1 MKTKTKT
8 KKKEQ
13 PEQLDRKFDG
23 PEKLQALLEKAGVL
37 ADVDDVTQAF
47 KLAQKDD
54 VPPATVIEALFED
67 EPRFGSPKEARALY
81 SNLFGLWDLLSSGQ
95 TPAQGRKADQ
105 PFRPVK
111 PVPPQPPPFFP
122 KEGPDDA
129 WVERAWRY
137 LEAAPPKALEKVHHA
152 YDHRCDALV
161 TWLDEQG
168 PSGLAF
174 ALAQHLLFEL
184 FAMLELGS
192 PNGIGIVAPPV
203 NQDEVGGGV
212 PSALAAYA
220 EEVVFEAEHDEEEPL
235 PGEEAKRLHS
245 LMGRALTALWK
256 ARKD

>member
-1 MKTKTKT
+1 MK
-8 KKKEQ
+8 
-13 PEQLDRKFDG
+13 EQLDRKFEG
-23 PEKLQALLEKAGVL
+23 APKLQTLLDKAGVL
-37 ADVDDVTQAF
+37 ADVEDITEAF
-47 KLAQKDD
+47 KVAQKDG

-81 SNLFGLWDLLSSGQ
+81 SNLFGLWDLVAAGG
-95 TPAQGRKADQ
+95 TPVK
-105 PFRPVK
+105 PPPRPTK
-111 PVPPQPPPFFP
+111 PVPPTPPPFFG
-122 KEGPDDA
+122 KEGPDDL

-137 LEAAPPKALEKVHHA
+137 LELAPPKTLQKLQHA
-152 YDHRCDALV
+152 YDHRCDHLV

-168 PSGLAF
+168 PSELAF

-192 PNGIGIVAPPV
+192 PKGIGIVEPPV

-220 EEVVFEAEHDEEEPL
+220 EEAVFEAEQDDEEPL
-235 PGEEAKRLHS
+235 PEEEAKRLHP
-245 LMGRALTALWK
+245 LMGRALAALWK